1 MRNRLSH
8 PWLLTIVGL
17 AGLWLAVA
25 AFGWLSASWE
35 TTPET
40 VIAQL
45 EAEPLDGAVDREA
58 NLRALAE
65 TVNRLPGR
73 DRMDPTLG
81 EALRGRF
88 EQMTP
93 DEQTMYLDLTLP
105 RGFEELMM
113 AFNAMDPAER
123 RRIVG
128 EATQRMDQEMKKA
141 GGGPPE
147 GLDEGQLQRVVDQGM
162 KSFLSDASA
171 ETKLD
176 LQPLVQRM
184 QTVMQGLR

>member
-1 MRNRLSH
+1 MANRFRN
-8 PWLLTIVGL
+8 PWVLTTAGL
-17 AGLWLAVA
+17 AALWLAVA
-25 AFGWLSASWE
+25 AFGWLSAGWE
-35 TTPET
+35 VTPET

-45 EAEPLDGAVDREA
+45 EAEPLDSAADRDA
-58 NLRALAE
+58 NLRSLAD

-73 DRMDPTLG
+73 DRMNPALG
-81 EALRGRF
+81 EALRDRF

-113 AFNAMDPAER
+113 AFNAMDGAER

-128 EATQRMDQEMKKA
+128 EATERMDREMKKA
-141 GGGPPE
+141 GGRPPE
-147 GLDEGQLQRVVDQGM
+147 GLDEVQLQRVVDQGM
-162 KSFLSDASA
+162 KSFLSDANA